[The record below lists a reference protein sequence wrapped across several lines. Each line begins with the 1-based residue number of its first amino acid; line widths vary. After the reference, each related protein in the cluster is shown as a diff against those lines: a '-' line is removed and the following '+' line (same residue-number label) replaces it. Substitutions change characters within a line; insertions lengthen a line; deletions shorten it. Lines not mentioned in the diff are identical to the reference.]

1 MGRSNQRTCESPGV
15 LRLDIE
21 SGESG
26 GNTQRQNSLLSEQK
40 KKIMNYLDSQDQTL

>member
-1 MGRSNQRTCESPGV
+1 MGKSNQRTFESPGV

-26 GNTQRQNSLLSEQK
+26 GNTKRENSLLSE
-40 KKIMNYLDSQDQTL
+40 